1 MSEFVQLLAN
11 GLVTGSVFAVAA
23 IGVSL
28 IYAILR
34 LINFA
39 HGDYLTFGAYG
50 ALLVNSSLGG
60 NLIVST
66 LAAMVAGAGLSIA
79 LEFALWRPMRRRRA
93 NLFSLLITG
102 IGLAFVLRH
111 LILMIA
117 SSEPRRYDVDVFQV
131 YEVAGIRFSQTQLV
145 AVAISSVAI
154 IAMALVL
161 ARTTLGK
168 AMRAL
173 SDNADLAAISGID
186 VDRIVIYTW
195 IFAGALA
202 GLGGVLA
209 GLIQV
214 SFTPNIG
221 FLLLLPVFSA
231 VVLGGIGSAYGA
243 LVGGLV
249 LGIAT
254 ELSTWE
260 ALAGGVSPV
269 YKQVVAFAVLIL
281 VLLVRPQG
289 VLGRARVV

>member
-1 MSEFVQLLAN
+1 MSEFVQLLVN
-11 GLVTGSVFAVAA
+11 GLVTGSIFAVAA
-23 IGVSL
+23 IGISL

-50 ALLVNSSLGG
+50 ALLVNSGLGG

-66 LAAMVAGAGLSIA
+66 AAAMLAGAGLSVA
-79 LEFALWRPMRRRRA
+79 LEFAIWRPMRRRRA
-93 NLFSLLITG
+93 NLFGLLITG

-111 LILMIA
+111 LILMVA
-117 SSEPRRYDVDVFQV
+117 SAEPRRFDVDVFQV
-131 YEVAGIRFSQTQLV
+131 YEVAGVRFSQSQLV
-145 AVAISSVAI
+145 AVVISSIAI
-154 IAMALVL
+154 VAMALVL

-186 VDRIVIYTW
+186 VDRIVVYTW

-221 FLLLLPVFSA
+221 FLLLLPIFSA

-249 LGIAT
+249 LGVAT
-254 ELSTWE
+254 ELSTWD

-269 YKQVVAFAVLIL
+269 YKQVVAFAVLIV
-281 VLLVRPQG
+281 VLLVRPEG

>member
-1 MSEFVQLLAN
+1 MTDFVQLLVN
-11 GLVTGSVFAVAA
+11 GLVTGSIYAVAA

-39 HGDYLTFGAYG
+39 HGDYLTYGAYA

-66 LAAMVAGAGLSIA
+66 AAAMVAVAGLSVA
-79 LEFALWRPMRRRRA
+79 LEFVLWRPMRRRGA

-102 IGLAFVLRH
+102 IGLALVLRH
-111 LILMIA
+111 LILMVA
-117 SSEPRRYDVDVFQV
+117 GSRPRRYDVDVFQV
-131 YEVAGIRFSQTQLV
+131 YEVAGIRFSQTQLI
-145 AVAISSVAI
+145 AVSISSVAI
-154 IAMALVL
+154 VAMALVL

-186 VDRIVIYTW
+186 VDRVVVYAW

-209 GLIQV
+209 GLIQG

-254 ELSTWE
+254 ELSTWG

-269 YKQVVAFAVLIL
+269 YKQVVAFAVLII

>member
-1 MSEFVQLLAN
+1 MTEFVQLLAN
-11 GLVTGSVFAVAA
+11 GLVTGSIFAVAA

-50 ALLVNSSLGG
+50 ALVVNSSLGG

-66 LAAMVAGAGLSIA
+66 VAAMVAGAGLSVA

-102 IGLAFVLRH
+102 IGLAFVIRH
-111 LILMIA
+111 LILMIG

-131 YEVAGIRFSQTQLV
+131 YEVAGVRFSQTQLI

-154 IAMALVL
+154 VAMALVL

-168 AMRAL
+168 TMRAL

-186 VDRIVIYTW
+186 VDRVVVYTW

-254 ELSTWE
+254 ELSTWD

-269 YKQVVAFAVLIL
+269 YKQVVAFAVLII

>member
-1 MSEFVQLLAN
+1 VSEFVQLLVN
-11 GLVTGSVFAVAA
+11 GLVTGSIFAVAA
-23 IGVSL
+23 IGISL

-50 ALLVNSSLGG
+50 ALIVNSTLGG

-66 LAAMVAGAGLSIA
+66 AAAMIAGAGLSVA
-79 LEFALWRPMRRRRA
+79 LEFAIWRPMRRLRA

-111 LILMIA
+111 LILMFG
-117 SSEPRRYDVDVFQV
+117 SSEPRRFDVDVFQV
-131 YEVAGIRFSQTQLV
+131 YEVAGVRFSQSQLV
-145 AVAISSVAI
+145 AVGISSVAI
-154 IAMALVL
+154 VVTAVVL
-161 ARTTLGK
+161 ARTRLGK

-173 SDNADLAAISGID
+173 SDNPNLAAISGID
-186 VDRIVIYTW
+186 VDRIVVYTW
-195 IFAGALA
+195 IVAGALA

-243 LVGGLV
+243 LIGGLV